1 MQYYR
6 GIDMTQELY
15 NFVENMFY
23 NVFCKAQK
31 DDFIIR
37 TWDLYRRSSDPFV
50 DEVLSKAIEADL
62 ATSDSR
68 FDVEDLISDFAGDVI
83 HNLWEDNMLPCYYA
97 DLYEIDVYGEPE

>member
-1 MQYYR
+1 
-6 GIDMTQELY
+6 MTQELY
-15 NFVENMFY
+15 NFVENLFY
-23 NVFCKAQK
+23 DVFCKAQSSASQ